1 MLTYDLQKRGKVS
14 LYEYLY
20 QCIRQDIINGNLKKD
35 ERLPSKR
42 SLVQHLNIG
51 VITVAN
57 AYEQLALEGY
67 IYIVKR
73 KKVILLQI

>member
-42 SLVQHLNIG
+42 SLAQHLNIG

-67 IYIVKR
+67 I
-73 KKVILLQI
+73 